1 MLDEAPLTRLLSAC
15 ADGRQEALKE
25 LYDQASPKL
34 LTSALYLLRDR
45 GLAEEALQETF
56 VHIWYKAADYAVE
69 KGHPFAWMVTILRN
83 RCLDILR
90 REGRH
95 QNKMKAVEAD
105 PLQTLDTRDV
115 LHEEWGSLDPFE
127 LRLLQ
132 ECLQQL
138 QQEQR
143 KSLLMAYY
151 YGFSHSEMVE
161 KLQRPLG
168 TVKSWIRRAMQSVRE
183 CMQK

>member
-1 MLDEAPLTRLLSAC
+1 MLEEEPLIRLLSAC
-15 ADGRQEALKE
+15 AEGRQEAFKE
-25 LYDQASPKL
+25 LYDLASPKL
-34 LTSALYLLRDR
+34 LTSALYLLKER

-56 VHIWYKAADYAVE
+56 VHIWYKASDYVAD

-90 REGRH
+90 RESRH
-95 QNKMKAVEAD
+95 QNKIRAVETD
-105 PLQTLDTRDV
+105 PLQTPDINDSV
-115 LHEEWGSLDPFE
+115 VEDWNSLDPFE

-138 QQEQR
+138 QKEQR